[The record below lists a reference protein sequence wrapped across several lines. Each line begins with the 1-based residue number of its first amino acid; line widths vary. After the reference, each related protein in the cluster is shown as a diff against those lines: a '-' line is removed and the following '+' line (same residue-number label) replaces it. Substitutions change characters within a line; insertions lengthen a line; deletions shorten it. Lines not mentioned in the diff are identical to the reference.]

1 MEGQNA
7 IIGVASVAMGWRSE
21 GAFSPT
27 FTSLLNI
34 PLISLYIMVCT
45 PSSLTFQPR
54 KYGLYCLGCEPS
66 ALDVPSFFS
75 MPIEGCY
82 FGEVARHLYEQK
94 REFEC
99 IPFYPSCVGLLV
111 QAISTR
117 LWPSVKTFRTHRHKH
132 LCLWKKKAALS
143 SLWSGH
149 CVYATKTPCTSN
161 PVHAQTTSAILEEDR
176 ITHCWA
182 PSHRSSYGHAIS
194 YLAHRSLTCRVV
206 GAAVWVE

>member
-7 IIGVASVAMGWRSE
+7 IIGVASVAMGWCSE

-27 FTSLLNI
+27 FTSFLNI
-34 PLISLYIMVCT
+34 PLISLYIMVRT
-45 PSSLTFQPR
+45 LSSLTFQPR

-117 LWPSVKTFRTHRHKH
+117 LWPSVKTFRTHRHKF
-132 LCLWKKKAALS
+132 LSLWKKRQLCLRFGAATAYTRRKL
-143 SLWSGH
+143 LARVIR
-149 CVYATKTPCTSN
+149 CMRKRLP
-161 PVHAQTTSAILEEDR
+161 
-176 ITHCWA
+176 
-182 PSHRSSYGHAIS
+182 PSWKKIESRTVEHRVTEVVMGMPFHT
-194 YLAHRSLTCRVV
+194 SLTDLWHVAWLALRC
-206 GAAVWVE
+206 G